1 MLPQINKTFAGLEE
15 TLGRGSR
22 GSGRGLFSMSL
33 KFTHNRAPLPARP
46 IHGPEGPDM
55 KIVTFLC
62 CGKRIKVPYAWC
74 LIDECVSCK
83 TAVRLV

>member
-1 MLPQINKTFAGLEE
+1 
-15 TLGRGSR
+15 
-22 GSGRGLFSMSL
+22 
-33 KFTHNRAPLPARP
+33 
-46 IHGPEGPDM
+46 M

-74 LIDECVSCK
+74 AIDVCVYCK